1 MRLSGTEGDFED
13 KSSPGYRLNK
23 ARTTVFS
30 KELALLNGLREHSRY
45 GLFLNISFRATT
57 LHIFLAMLPMGPA
70 VERLIETW
78 ED

>member
-1 MRLSGTEGDFED
+1 MRLSGTEGDLED

-45 GLFLNISFRATT
+45 GLSFYISFC
-57 LHIFLAMLPMGPA
+57 AMSPA
-70 VERLIETW
+70 VERLAETR
-78 ED
+78 EG